1 MSEPREPWHLD
12 KRVPIALIAAIIVQ
26 TVTIVWWAASIDA
39 RVIGHDRRIERIET
53 TIERARENDSA
64 LIQRVTRME
73 ERLDAM
79 LAILRDVQTQL
90 RPQRN

>member
-1 MSEPREPWHLD
+1 MGEPHEPWHLD
-12 KRVPIALIAAIIVQ
+12 KRVPIALIAAIVVQ
-26 TVTIVWWAASIDA
+26 TVAIVWWAASIDA
-39 RVIGHDRRIERIET
+39 RVGTTERRVERIET

-73 ERLDAM
+73 ERLEAM
-79 LAILRDVQTQL
+79 LAILRDLQAQL